1 MRRLCAILAILCPAC
16 GLFAAYD
23 MRNQPTAALDGWK
36 TEAEPARPDAV
47 CRSGETVEF
56 RVRLLKDGRPA
67 PGRKLVWSIHG
78 DYARGAKGEC
88 VSAAEPVT
96 LRFTPR
102 GPGFTWLKVDCPLEA
117 GRKIYARAGVMTDP
131 ETVRPGFA
139 EPADFDAFWEEQ
151 KRAVRA
157 GAMAPREV
165 PLEVEEP
172 YRGRFELFDVTVA
185 TPGTKPV
192 RAYLTRLA
200 GEPGRKFPAMVTWHA
215 AGVRSAMPQYRFAG
229 MGLLVLDVNAHG
241 IGNGG
246 SHEEYVRLYRTTM
259 KDYRFEGA
267 DDREKIYFN
276 GMYRRLIRAL
286 DYLKS
291 RPDWDGRTLIVYGGS
306 QAFYRTDTDEVHLP
320 ERADFKS
327 MQEFYSTALHEIGHS
342 TGHESRL
349 NRDLSGRFGSEGY
362 AMEELRAEI
371 ASIFMEQDLEIEP
384 SEGRLQNNVAY
395 IQSWKEEIKE
405 NPNALFTAITDA
417 DKIAKYVSE
426 RERAYRR
433 VNDVQYYA
441 IIEETNAY
449 SEQVY
454 KCCICDEE
462 GEVKPLI
469 NYAFA
474 DREALEKEIDKVKE
488 LDLWKDKTFEEV
500 SIEELKEKGKAGK
513 VEQEKSTEY
522 IKPSEL
528 VATEVAAKALPVS
541 MKGRGSESLARM
553 SDRETLARAEGYY
566 AKDSKFADLYVGK
579 NVMKNIERSESGLML
594 RLAMFCGND
603 EEQLLRIFKSSGQF
617 RDEKPN
623 AYYMKLASESMK
635 TIREMRGSIAAA
647 QENNGFTKGKTGIN
661 SKR

>member
-1 MRRLCAILAILCPAC
+1 MEEKGWTFKKDEEGKSAAKGKGATVEYYEMRDKETKKRFDRSVLDGMTASEQQEYMDKNVYWLRKFYRVFNCSLMDGVPAKEKPQIDVNDRNDRAEAILD
-16 GLFAAYD
+16 YWD
-23 MRNQPTAALDGWK
+23 KN
-36 TEAEPARPDAV
+36 EA
-47 CRSGETVEF
+47 
-56 RVRLLKDGRPA
+56 K
-67 PGRKLVWSIHG
+67 
-78 DYARGAKGEC
+78 
-88 VSAAEPVT
+88 
-96 LRFTPR
+96 
-102 GPGFTWLKVDCPLEA
+102 
-117 GRKIYARAGVMTDP
+117 
-131 ETVRPGFA
+131 
-139 EPADFDAFWEEQ
+139 
-151 KRAVRA
+151 
-157 GAMAPREV
+157 
-165 PLEVEEP
+165 
-172 YRGRFELFDVTVA
+172 
-185 TPGTKPV
+185 
-192 RAYLTRLA
+192 
-200 GEPGRKFPAMVTWHA
+200 
-215 AGVRSAMPQYRFAG
+215 
-229 MGLLVLDVNAHG
+229 
-241 IGNGG
+241 
-246 SHEEYVRLYRTTM
+246 
-259 KDYRFEGA
+259 
-267 DDREKIYFN
+267 
-276 GMYRRLIRAL
+276 
-286 DYLKS
+286 
-291 RPDWDGRTLIVYGGS
+291 IVYGGS

-349 NRDLSGRFGSEGY
+349 NRDLSGRFGSDGY

-541 MKGRGSESLARM
+541 MEGRGSESLTRM

-566 AKDSKFADLYVGK
+566 AKDSKFADLYGGK

-647 QENNGFTKGKTGIN
+647 QENNGFTKGKIGIN